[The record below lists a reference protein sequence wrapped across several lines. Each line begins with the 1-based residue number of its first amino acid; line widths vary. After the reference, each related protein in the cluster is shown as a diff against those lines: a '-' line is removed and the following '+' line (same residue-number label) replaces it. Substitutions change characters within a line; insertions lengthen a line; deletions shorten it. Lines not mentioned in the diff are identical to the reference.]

1 MKTAIIISMPH
12 RAKEVRIMKK
22 YIKPEV
28 ILTISETE
36 KNLCDLATPSNV
48 VWDDTIIEEY

>member
-1 MKTAIIISMPH
+1 
-12 RAKEVRIMKK
+12 MKK

-36 KNLCDLATPSNV
+36 KDLCDLTTPSNV
-48 VWDDTIIEEY
+48 VWDDTITEEY

>member
-1 MKTAIIISMPH
+1 MPH